1 MAALIVRE
9 NPQLRRIERAIAE
22 LEARPAVEQMRKRS
36 LLTALYSERAE
47 IVGARA
53 L

>member
-22 LEARPAVEQMRKRS
+22 FEARPAAEKMRKQI
-36 LLTALYSERAE
+36 LLSALHTERAE
-47 IVGARA
+47 IVRAR
-53 L
+53 LQ